1 MKIGPKPELPAAA
14 LQAAATVSRQ
24 AAKTTG
30 PAAEEAAKSTQV
42 ATSSAG
48 VPVSFSNSARAL
60 DSTGR
65 TPTDFDADRVKAIRA
80 AIANG
85 TFTVSAEAI
94 ADKLLANT
102 GEILAHSYSM
112 GTRAA

>member
-1 MKIGPKPELPAAA
+1 MKIGQKPELPTAA
-14 LQAAATVSRQ
+14 LQAAAKQ

-48 VPVSFSNSARAL
+48 VPVSFSNSAKAL
-60 DSTGR
+60 DPARAT
-65 TPTDFDADRVKAIRA
+65 TEFDADRVQAMRD

-85 TFTVSAEAI
+85 TFSVSAEAI

-102 GEILAHSYSM
+102 GEILAHSMAVRSV
-112 GTRAA
+112 

>member
-1 MKIGPKPELPAAA
+1 MKIGQKPELPAAA
-14 LQAAATVSRQ
+14 LQAAAKQ

-48 VPVSFSNSARAL
+48 VPVSFSNSAKAL
-60 DSTGR
+60 DPARAT
-65 TPTDFDADRVKAIRA
+65 TEFDADRVQAMRDK
-80 AIANG
+80 IANG
-85 TFTVSAEAI
+85 TFSVNAQAI

-102 GEILAHSYSM
+102 GEILAHSM
-112 GTRAA
+112 AARSV

>member
-1 MKIGPKPELPAAA
+1 MKIGQKPELPAAA
-14 LQAAATVSRQ
+14 LQAAAKQ

-48 VPVSFSNSARAL
+48 VPVSFSNSAKAL
-60 DSTGR
+60 DPARAT
-65 TPTDFDADRVKAIRA
+65 TEFDADRVQAMRDK
-80 AIANG
+80 IANG
-85 TFTVSAEAI
+85 TFSFSAEAI

-102 GEILAHSYSM
+102 GEILAHSM
-112 GTRAA
+112 AARSA

>member
-1 MKIGPKPELPAAA
+1 MKIGQKPELPTAA
-14 LQAAATVSRQ
+14 LQAAAKQ
-24 AAKTTG
+24 ATKTTG

-48 VPVSFSNSARAL
+48 VPVSFSSSAKAL
-60 DSTGR
+60 EPAGRSTTEFNAKTVQEMR
-65 TPTDFDADRVKAIRA
+65 D

-85 TFTVSAEAI
+85 TFSVNAQAI

-102 GEILAHSYSM
+102 GEILAHSM
-112 GTRAA
+112 AARSA

>member
-1 MKIGPKPELPAAA
+1 MKIGQKPELPAAA
-14 LQAAATVSRQ
+14 LQAAAKQ

-48 VPVSFSNSARAL
+48 VPVSFSNSAKAL
-60 DSTGR
+60 DPARAT
-65 TPTDFDADRVKAIRA
+65 TEFDADRVQAMRDK
-80 AIANG
+80 IANG
-85 TFTVSAEAI
+85 TFSFNAEAI

-102 GEILAHSYSM
+102 GEILAHSM
-112 GTRAA
+112 AARSV

>member
-1 MKIGPKPELPAAA
+1 MKIGQKPELPAAA
-14 LQAAATVSRQ
+14 LQAAAKQ
-24 AAKTTG
+24 ASKTTG

-48 VPVSFSNSARAL
+48 VPVSFSNSAKAL
-60 DSTGR
+60 DPSARAT
-65 TPTDFDADRVKAIRA
+65 TEFDADRVQAMRD

-85 TFTVSAEAI
+85 TFSVSAEAI

-102 GEILAHSYSM
+102 GEILAHSM
-112 GTRAA
+112 AARAA

>member
-1 MKIGPKPELPAAA
+1 MKIGQKPELPAAA
-14 LQAAATVSRQ
+14 LQAAAKQ
-24 AAKTTG
+24 ATKTTG

-48 VPVSFSNSARAL
+48 VPVSFSNSAKAL
-60 DSTGR
+60 DPSARAT
-65 TPTDFDADRVKAIRA
+65 TEFDADRVQAMRD

-85 TFTVSAEAI
+85 TFSVNAQAI

-102 GEILAHSYSM
+102 GEILAHSM
-112 GTRAA
+112 AARSA

>member
-1 MKIGPKPELPAAA
+1 MKIGQKPELPAAA
-14 LQAAATVSRQ
+14 LQAAAKQ

-48 VPVSFSNSARAL
+48 VPVSFSNSAKAL
-60 DSTGR
+60 DPARAT
-65 TPTDFDADRVKAIRA
+65 TEFDADRVQAMRD

-85 TFTVSAEAI
+85 TFSVSAEAI

-102 GEILAHSYSM
+102 GEILAHSM
-112 GTRAA
+112 AARSA

>member
-1 MKIGPKPELPAAA
+1 MKIGQKPELPAAA
-14 LQAAATVSRQ
+14 LQAAAKQ
-24 AAKTTG
+24 ATKTTG

-48 VPVSFSNSARAL
+48 VPVSFSNSAKAL
-60 DSTGR
+60 DPSARAT
-65 TPTDFDADRVKAIRA
+65 TEFDADRVQAMRD

-85 TFTVSAEAI
+85 TFSVSAEAI

-102 GEILAHSYSM
+102 GEILAHSM
-112 GTRAA
+112 AARAA

>member
-1 MKIGPKPELPAAA
+1 MKIGQKPELPAAA
-14 LQAAATVSRQ
+14 LQAAATASKQ
-24 AAKTTG
+24 AAKTSG

-48 VPVSFSNSARAL
+48 VPVSFSNSAKAL
-60 DSTGR
+60 DPTGR
-65 TPTDFDADRVKAIRA
+65 ATTEFDADRVQAMRD

-85 TFTVSAEAI
+85 TFSVSAEAI

-102 GEILAHSYSM
+102 GEILAHSM
-112 GTRAA
+112 AARAA

>member
-1 MKIGPKPELPAAA
+1 MKIGQKPELPAAA
-14 LQAAATVSRQ
+14 LQAAAKQ

-48 VPVSFSNSARAL
+48 VPVSFSNSAKAL
-60 DSTGR
+60 DPAGR
-65 TPTDFDADRVKAIRA
+65 ATTEFDADRVQAMRDK
-80 AIANG
+80 IANG
-85 TFTVSAEAI
+85 TFSVDAQAI

-102 GEILAHSYSM
+102 GEILAHSMAVRS
-112 GTRAA
+112 A